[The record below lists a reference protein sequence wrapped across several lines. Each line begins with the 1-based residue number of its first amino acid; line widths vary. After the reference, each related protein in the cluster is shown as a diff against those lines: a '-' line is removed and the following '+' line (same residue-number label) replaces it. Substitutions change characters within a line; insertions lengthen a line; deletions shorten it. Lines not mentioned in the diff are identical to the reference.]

1 LSLTWQA
8 PEFTW
13 RDFELQRSISL
24 GLVGETYDVFE
35 VLFGHLPKSS
45 QKLIIDAIGN
55 KAYDTLAPDFESV
68 VADVTVALRR
78 ANDPLFI
85 RRGDYIKLRLLG
97 ADESVGSNI
106 SFWQARLNTWNIW
119 PVGERG
125 RFLARTAL
133 GYSDAQSRNVLSV
146 NFNQMPEYFEFRAGG
161 ARSVRGYQFETL
173 FPDDAITGGK
183 HQIVGSVEYEHEI
196 IPDWSAAVFLDAGD
210 AFNDYSNFDEKL
222 GAGIGV
228 RWRSPVGVAR
238 IDLGFPLDDA
248 DDAFQIYIT
257 VGPEF

>member
-1 LSLTWQA
+1 
-8 PEFTW
+8 
-13 RDFELQRSISL
+13 
-24 GLVGETYDVFE
+24 VGETYDVFE

-45 QKLIIDAIGN
+45 QQIIIDNIGN

-78 ANDPLFI
+78 ANAPLFI
-85 RRGDYIKLRLLG
+85 RRGDYVKLQLLG
-97 ADESVGSNI
+97 ADENLGSNI
-106 SFWQARLNTWNIW
+106 SFWQARLNTWTIW
-119 PVGERG
+119 PVGEGG
-125 RFLARTAL
+125 RFLARSAL

-146 NFNQMPEYFEFRAGG
+146 NFNQMPEFFEFRAGG
-161 ARSVRGYQFETL
+161 ARSIRGYGFEEL
-173 FPDDAITGGK
+173 FPNDAITGGK
-183 HQIVGSVEYEHEI
+183 HQIVASVEYEHEI

-210 AFNDYSNFDEKL
+210 AFNDYSDFDEKL